1 MVHRIAIVAGIA
13 GAAVV
18 LVLSIAAASFNGNGG
33 GTGAAADTALPA
45 AADVAP
51 APLEK
56 TVTDTVYVKPVP
68 PPKVIHVTKPASGPA
83 STPKPLVI
91 VKHVGAHRSGDDGAG
106 SGDGGQGGDD

>member
-18 LVLSIAAASFNGNGG
+18 LVISIAAASFNGNGG
-33 GTGAAADTALPA
+33 GTGAAGAAALPA
-45 AADVAP
+45 AADVVP

-68 PPKVIHVTKPASGPA
+68 APKVIHVTKLASGTA
-83 STPKPLVI
+83 STPQAQVI
-91 VKHVGAHRSGDDGAG
+91 VKHAAAGYSGDDGG
-106 SGDGGQGGDD
+106 SGDGNGGGD

>member
-18 LVLSIAAASFNGNGG
+18 LVISIAAASFNANGG
-33 GTGAAADTALPA
+33 GTGAGAAALPA
-45 AADVAP
+45 AADVLP

-68 PPKVIHVTKPASGPA
+68 SPKVIHVTKPASGPA

-91 VKHVGAHRSGDDGAG
+91 VKHVASHNSGDDGG
-106 SGDGGQGGDD
+106 SGDGGREAGGD